1 MRQLAYVS
9 LLKDTAIACFALH
22 IAAGAHHQH
31 FHLEESD

>member
-1 MRQLAYVS
+1 MMHFAWLNV
-9 LLKDTAIACFALH
+9 LKDSAIVGFALH